1 MSRMSKAI
9 WIVVLA
15 GMVVVLA
22 GCYSCRSHWKAKGR
36 EVPPEVAY
44 TFYWD
49 KDCVPIPLAVPPP
62 PIPST
67 ECGPYVVSRTYPT
80 TEAGMIELEKTMPD
94 QVQINAEFDY
104 SIRVTNVAEVAVD
117 DVKVTENTEGN
128 FKFIESDPPAEIQGN
143 QLTWSIGALAPGGT
157 REIRISGSA
166 TTNDCLK
173 HCSHVSY
180 TIPACG
186 FIKVVQPLL
195 YLAKMAPSRKMLCDD
210 IPLTYVVKNRGTG
223 DATNVE
229 IIDEL
234 QGEQITADGSNR
246 INIAVGTLKAGESK
260 EYIIMTRARRTG
272 TFSSKA
278 QARADAGLRAE
289 SLLPSTVVT
298 QPELQISKA
307 GPDREYLGRM
317 VDYTITL
324 RNTGDGPATDTVLED
339 RVPAGVTNIVVSD
352 GGIVDG
358 TSVVWNLGTI
368 GIGQSRTVSI
378 SYVPSTAGT
387 YTAKATA
394 RATCAEGATVS
405 VDTSIEGVAAI
416 LLEVVDLSDPIEVG
430 QNETYLITV
439 TNQGTKPDTNIHIN
453 CYLEDTMKFVSASG
467 ETETSAVDGKI
478 SFELLDSLAPGARA
492 TWKVVVQAVSPGDV
506 RFRVTMDSDQLTR
519 NVVET
524 EATNFYR

>member
-15 GMVVVLA
+15 GMVIVLS

-36 EVPPEVAY
+36 QVPPEVAY
-44 TFYWD
+44 SMYWD
-49 KDCVPIPLAVPPP
+49 KDCVPLPLAVPPP

-67 ECGPYVVSRTYPT
+67 SCGPYVVSRTYPS
-80 TEAGMIELEKTMPD
+80 TEAGMIKLEKTMPD
-94 QVQINAEFDY
+94 QVQVNAGFDY
-104 SIRVTNVAEVAVD
+104 SIRVTNLAEVAVD

-128 FKFIESDPPAEIQGN
+128 FKFSESDPPADIQGN

-157 REIRISGSA
+157 REIRVSGSA
-166 TTNDCLK
+166 MSNDCVK
-173 HCSHVSY
+173 NCSKVSY

-195 YLAKMAPSRKMLCDD
+195 GLVKLAPPRKTLCDD

-234 QGEQITADGSNR
+234 QGEQMTAEGGNR
-246 INIAVGTLKAGESK
+246 ISIAVGTLKAGESK
-260 EYIIMTRARRTG
+260 EYTVITRAQRTG

-278 QARADAGLRAE
+278 MARADAGLRAE
-289 SLLPSTVVT
+289 SRLPATIVS
-298 QPELQISKA
+298 QSELQISKA
-307 GPDREYLGRM
+307 GPDREYLGRK
-317 VDYTITL
+317 VNYTIL
-324 RNTGDGPATDTVLED
+324 LKNTGDSPATDTVLED
-339 RVPAGVTNIVVSD
+339 KVPAGVTSIIVSD
-352 GGIVDG
+352 GGIVAGDK
-358 TSVVWNLGTI
+358 VVWNLGTI
-368 GIGQSRTVSI
+368 GVGKSKAVSV
-378 SYVPSTAGT
+378 SYVPTMAGT

-405 VDTSIEGVAAI
+405 VDTMIEGVAAI

-430 QNETYLITV
+430 HNETYLVTV
-439 TNQGTKPDTNIHIN
+439 TNQGTKADTNIRIN
-453 CYLEDTMKFVSASG
+453 CFLEDTMKFVSSTG
-467 ETETSAVDGKI
+467 ETQTQATNGKI
-478 SFELLDSLAPGARA
+478 AFQPLDTLEPGDKA
-492 TWKVVVQAVSPGDV
+492 TWKVVVQAMGAGDV

-524 EATNFYR
+524 EATNFYE